1 MQKGQISLDLLI
13 TLIVVL
19 IVISSLSL
27 LITNFKSTQEKILI
41 EQQLQDS
48 SQKTASFITA
58 LQILSDR
65 NFSIEFKINKVQYE
79 DEKGNVKN
87 TYPNVNIFDS
97 NIINFSVNVST
108 KSGFYTIDSN
118 ANFYKNTDTNII
130 LDRLTNEGIVVIK
143 NA

>member
-65 NFSIEFKINKVQYE
+65 NFSIEFKINKIQYE